1 MDASD
6 WDARYADTALMWSAG
21 PNVFVEQTL
30 SSVTPGLALDVAAG
44 EGRNAIWLA
53 EQGWSV
59 TAADFSEVAVERM
72 REIAGARLG
81 EHAGSLRAVVSD
93 ATGPAPRPED
103 ADGYDLVLFS
113 YLQLPREAWARAVAA
128 GVAATAV
135 GGLVLVV
142 LHAVR
147 NLEEGVGGPQDAAVL
162 HDPEDVLASVADL
175 PVDVE
180 VAQLRH
186 REVEGAPGPAL
197 DTVVLLRRRAD

>member
-1 MDASD
+1 VDASD
-6 WDARYADTALMWSAG
+6 WDARYADTELMWSAG
-21 PNVFVEQTL
+21 PNAFVEQVL
-30 SSVTPGLALDVAAG
+30 SSVTPGVALDVAAG

-81 EHAGSLRAVVSD
+81 DGAGSLRAVVSD
-93 ATGPAPRPED
+93 ATGPAPRPEG

-113 YLQLPREAWARAVAA
+113 YLQLPRESWGRAVAA
-128 GVAATAV
+128 GVAATAI
-135 GGLVLVV
+135 GGLVLIV

-147 NLEEGVGGPQDAAVL
+147 NLGEGVGGPQDPTVL

-180 VAQLRH
+180 MAQLRH
-186 REVEGAPGPAL
+186 REVEGAARPAL
-197 DTVVLLRRRAD
+197 DTLVLLRRRAD

>member
-1 MDASD
+1 MPATPAPSC
-6 WDARYADTALMWSAG
+6 MWSAG
-21 PNVFVEQTL
+21 PNVFVEQVL

-81 EHAGSLRAVVSD
+81 DGAGSLRAVVSD
-93 ATGPAPRPED
+93 ATGPAPSPEG

-113 YLQLPREAWARAVAA
+113 YLQLPRESWGRAVAS
-128 GVAATAV
+128 GVAATAI
-135 GGLVLVV
+135 GGRVLIV

-147 NLEEGVGGPQDAAVL
+147 NLGEGVGGPQDASVL

-180 VAQLRH
+180 IAQLRH
-186 REVEGAPGPAL
+186 REVEGASRPAL
-197 DTVVLLRRRAD
+197 DTLVLLRRRAD